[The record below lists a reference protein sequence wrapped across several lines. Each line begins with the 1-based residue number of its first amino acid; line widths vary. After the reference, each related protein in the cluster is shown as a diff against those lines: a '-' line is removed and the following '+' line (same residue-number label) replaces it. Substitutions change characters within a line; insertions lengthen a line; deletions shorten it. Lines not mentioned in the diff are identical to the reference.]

1 MSISSYRP
9 GVFSSY
15 TILPGYTGAVE
26 ALGVGVIGAFGLS
39 DSLPHTYRRGDV
51 IPAGL
56 AQAAEVLFAA
66 GLSEFAALSVASD
79 AGAAGYTTA
88 LAALNQAAS
97 PDLLAVEDGSQ
108 AVLAAVKAFVEQQA
122 EEQREMVAF
131 AGCGDIASA
140 QTIAAAVNSPRVVLS
155 WGSPVPEGEEE
166 GVPFLGAAALC
177 AAVAVMEEPIV
188 SLTGQEL
195 AGLSTL
201 EAEATWAQIDALLGA
216 GVTPLCRSGDGVE
229 AVRVITTST
238 SLDGS
243 PNRSFSPIN
252 SILIVD
258 YVMKALRQSLA
269 AFLKGARNS
278 AQTLSAVASQVT
290 VLLGELRDRGIITQY
305 GAPRAYCPSA
315 TPEVCVVEVSFT
327 AAYLINQIQIQAQI
341 QL

>member
-26 ALGVGVIGAFGLS
+26 ALGVGIIGAFGLS

-79 AGAAGYTTA
+79 AGAAGYAAA

-166 GVPFLGAAALC
+166 
-177 AAVAVMEEPIV
+177 
-188 SLTGQEL
+188 TY
-195 AGLSTL
+195 
-201 EAEATWAQIDALLGA
+201 
-216 GVTPLCRSGDGVE
+216 VTIESE
-229 AVRVITTST
+229 
-238 SLDGS
+238 
-243 PNRSFSPIN
+243 
-252 SILIVD
+252 
-258 YVMKALRQSLA
+258 
-269 AFLKGARNS
+269 
-278 AQTLSAVASQVT
+278 
-290 VLLGELRDRGIITQY
+290 VLLQEVFAHFLALMDEIQEGE
-305 GAPRAYCPSA
+305 A
-315 TPEVCVVEVSFT
+315 
-327 AAYLINQIQIQAQI
+327 
-341 QL
+341 